1 MSEEAKR
8 SISRI
13 LSRLTEVF
21 ERAGIETPRL
31 DAEVLLGFCLGKDRA
46 ELYRDLSMELGN
58 DQILRIL
65 ELAGRRKRR
74 EPMAYIR
81 GFREFW
87 SLEFTVTPAVLVP
100 RPETEC
106 LVEEVLALR
115 DAYRGEK
122 VRILDIGAGS
132 GAVGIAVAS
141 DWPDCEMT
149 ATELSAAALEV
160 SHENARK
167 LLGESRAITLVQG
180 DLYEGTEGT
189 FDIVCSNP
197 PYIGEAEYETLAR
210 EVTLYEPREALVA
223 GPLGTEVHRRI
234 AEGAREKLKP
244 GGWLLMEMG
253 AEQRAALA
261 KILEQTGLF
270 GEIRFRADLA
280 GLDRVVIA
288 RRATLEKISAKDFDR
303 KFDEGD
309 NITQYLDVTKARR
322 PGRDKK

>member
-21 ERAGIETPRL
+21 ERAGIETPPL
-31 DAEVLLGFCLGKDRA
+31 DAEVLIGFCLSRERA
-46 ELYRDLSMELGN
+46 ELYRDLSVELDN

-87 SLEFTVTPAVLVP
+87 SLDFTVTPAVLVP
-100 RPETEC
+100 RPDTEC
-106 LVEEVLALR
+106 LVEEVRALR
-115 DAYRGEK
+115 DSYRG
-122 VRILDIGAGS
+122 VAARILDIGAGS

-141 DWPDCEMT
+141 DWPDCDMT
-149 ATELSAAALEV
+149 ATEFSAAALEV
-160 SHENARK
+160 ARENAKR
-167 LLGESRAITLVQG
+167 LLGADRRIALVQG
-180 DLYEGTEGT
+180 DLYGGTEGV

-197 PYIGEAEYETLAR
+197 PYISEAEYETLAR

-234 AEGAREKLKP
+234 AEGAKEKLKP

-253 AEQRAALA
+253 AEQRPALTE
-261 KILEQTGLF
+261 ILEQTGLF
-270 GEIRFRADLA
+270 EGIRFRADLA

-288 RRATLEKISAKDFDR
+288 RRKD
-303 KFDEGD
+303 
-309 NITQYLDVTKARR
+309 LL
-322 PGRDKK
+322 

>member
-1 MSEEAKR
+1 MPEEAKR
-8 SISRI
+8 SIARI

-46 ELYRDLSMELGN
+46 ELYRDLPVELEN
-58 DQILRIL
+58 EQILRIL

-87 SLEFTVTPAVLVP
+87 SLEFVVTPAVLVP

-106 LVEEVLALR
+106 LVEEVLRLR
-115 DAYRGEK
+115 DAYRG
-122 VRILDIGAGS
+122 VRARILDIGAGS

-141 DWPDCEMT
+141 EWPDCDMT

-160 SHENARK
+160 ARENARR
-167 LLGESRAITLVQG
+167 LLGVNRPIAFVQG
-180 DLYEGTEGT
+180 DCYEGTEGV

-197 PYIGEAEYETLAR
+197 PYIGEAEYATLAR

-223 GPLGTEVHRRI
+223 GPEGTECHRRI
-234 AEGAREKLKP
+234 AEGARERLRP

-253 AEQRAALA
+253 AGQRAALTE
-261 KILEQTGLF
+261 ILGETGLF

-288 RRATLEKISAKDFDR
+288 R
-303 KFDEGD
+303 KF
-309 NITQYLDVTKARR
+309 Q
-322 PGRDKK
+322 